1 MPYDT
6 ATPVLVDG
14 QRVRLVFSGSGVPKV
29 EDEVFGGNVE
39 QWARDRIAQLNTP
52 KAKTTLQVGTPL
64 DLTPPAPPVLT
75 PLQIFQQDAAEV
87 VKDKANIDAG
97 IYNAADAKAKANSDK
112 AKASRAAYLASVG
125 L

>member
-14 QRVRLVFSGSGVPKV
+14 PRVRVVFTGAGVPKV

-39 QWARDRIAQLNTP
+39 QWARDRVAALNTP
-52 KAKTTLQVGTPL
+52 KAKTTVQVGTPL
-64 DLTPPAPPVLT
+64 DLTPPAAPVLT
-75 PLQIFQQDAAEV
+75 LLQIFERDAADV
-87 VKDKANIDAG
+87 VKDKTKIDAG
-97 IYNAADAKAKANSDK
+97 IFTAGDPKAKANVDK
-112 AKASRAAYLASVG
+112 AKVSRAAYLASEG